1 MPRRGKDSST
11 SNSTNNDGLDEI
23 KVLLNEKF
31 DEFSNKL
38 VSTEVWHHCQ
48 RDWEIAIDQD
58 GTDRKESRRH
68 QS

>member
-11 SNSTNNDGLDEI
+11 SNSTNNDSLNEI

-38 VSTEVWHHCQ
+38 VSTEV
-48 RDWEIAIDQD
+48 
-58 GTDRKESRRH
+58 
-68 QS
+68 

>member
-1 MPRRGKDSST
+1 MPGRGKDSST
-11 SNSTNNDGLDEI
+11 GNSTSDSLDEI

-31 DEFSNKL
+31 DELSNKL
-38 VSTEVWHHCQ
+38 VSTEIWHHCQ

-58 GTDRKESRRH
+58 WTDRKESRRH